1 MNKFNLLPGQ
11 KLRLLIGKS
20 KNIYLSQV
28 EDISKDGTIL
38 IDSPIHN
45 SHIVPIR
52 IGSVIQVIFFNK
64 QGLFIFYAKVINRF
78 TGNLSL
84 LHITPISSVER
95 LQRRQYFRLEK
106 TIPFTYIIKDDQ
118 DGKIYKGII
127 EDISGGGLKC
137 KVDIK
142 LEVGTIII
150 CNFVLECEIN
160 VTGKVIRFDE
170 FKEKGYEIGICYIDI
185 DERIREKIISYIF
198 KEQRKNRLKGIE

>member
-1 MNKFNLLPGQ
+1 MNRLSLLPGQ
-11 KLRLLIGKS
+11 KLRISIGKS
-20 KNIYLSQV
+20 KNMYLSQV
-28 EDISKDGTIL
+28 EDMSDDGTIL

-45 SHIVPIR
+45 NHVVPVR

-64 QGLFIFYAKVINRF
+64 LGLFIFYAKVINRF

-84 LHITPISSVER
+84 LHIIPISSVER

-106 TIPFTYIIKDDQ
+106 IIPFTYIIKDDP

-127 EDISGGGLKC
+127 EDISGGGLRS
-137 KVDIK
+137 KVDNK

-150 CNFVLECEIN
+150 CNFKLECEIN

-170 FKEKGYEIGICYIDI
+170 FKEKAYEIGICYIDI

-198 KEQRKNRLKGIE
+198 QEQRKNRLKGIE